1 MFICSIC
8 GLEIEKIPAD
18 AVRIGNTYKF
28 ADGSFHF
35 LRKKKQRSPLNQ
47 TKGNA
52 DRDATEKGT

>member
-8 GLEIEKIPAD
+8 GLEIVTIPTD

-35 LRKKKQRSPLNQ
+35 LRKKIERQPTNDPQKVPM
-47 TKGNA
+47 
-52 DRDATEKGT
+52 EKAA